1 MALAM
6 TRAMAHPV
14 AYPMPYPVTHPK
26 FCNFTNC
33 KEKRTTY
40 VNRDQALEIRAIA
53 AIVFYQT
60 RTQGSGSPSKSGPV
74 DFRTK
79 NSFPSFFVSEK
90 GLTHVNKKAIYYFS
104 IPYFCLASS
113 QN

>member
-60 RTQGSGSPSKSGPV
+60 RTQDSGSPLKAVRSISGPKIV
-74 DFRTK
+74 FLHFL
-79 NSFPSFFVSEK
+79 SV
-90 GLTHVNKKAIYYFS
+90 KKVWHM
-104 IPYFCLASS
+104 
-113 QN
+113 